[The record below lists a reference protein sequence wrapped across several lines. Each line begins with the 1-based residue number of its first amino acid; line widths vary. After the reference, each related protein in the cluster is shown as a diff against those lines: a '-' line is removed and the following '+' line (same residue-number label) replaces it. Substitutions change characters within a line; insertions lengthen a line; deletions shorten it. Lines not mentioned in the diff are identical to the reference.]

1 MTNKD
6 LTIVI
11 TTYKSEKKN
20 EKCINSISSKY
31 KIIIIENSNSKIFK
45 EKIESK
51 YKNVKCIL
59 ANANLGYGKAN
70 NIGIKE
76 AKTKYVLILNPDTEL
91 QNDALNNFFEFA
103 ESNEDFA
110 IVGPNQNEFLDINLD
125 TQSKNSRNYRTNKI
139 KGYAMFLNLE
149 KFEKIGFFDENYFLY
164 LEEIDLC
171 KRVIKNN
178 EKIYICP
185 KINIFHYGAKSVDEN
200 FRYEIELT
208 RNWHWMW
215 SLFYF
220 NKKHYGY
227 FYALTLIFPKLISSI
242 FKVFFYYL
250 TFNERKNIYLYRL
263 KGIITSMLNKPSW
276 YRPRIL

>member
-11 TTYKSEKKN
+11 TTYKSEKKI
-20 EKCINSISSKY
+20 EKCVNSISSKY

-70 NIGIKE
+70 NIGITE
-76 AKTKYVLILNPDTEL
+76 TKTKYVLILNPDTEL
-91 QNDALNNFFEFA
+91 QNDALNNFFEFV
-103 ESNEDFA
+103 ESKEDFA

-125 TQSKNSRNYRTNKI
+125 SQSKNSRNYRTNKI

-149 KFEKIGFFDENYFLY
+149 KFKKIGFFDENYFLY

-185 KINIFHYGAKSVDEN
+185 KINIFHHGAKSVDEN